1 MALLRVQRVTGRQIE
16 SVHTK
21 SLPHC
26 DGGGRGQQGKFNV
39 NGVTIGALREY
50 RPILRDQTSRRA

>member
-1 MALLRVQRVTGRQIE
+1 MALLHVQLVTGRQIE

-26 DGGGRGQQGKFNV
+26 DGGGRGQQEKFNA
-39 NGVTIGALREY
+39 NGVTIGAVL
-50 RPILRDQTSRRA
+50 

>member
-1 MALLRVQRVTGRQIE
+1 MALLRVQLVTGRQTE

-26 DGGGRGQQGKFNV
+26 DGGGQGQQEKFNA
-39 NGVTIGALREY
+39 NGVTIGAVL
-50 RPILRDQTSRRA
+50 

>member
-1 MALLRVQRVTGRQIE
+1 MDIALLRVQLVTGRQIE

-26 DGGGRGQQGKFNV
+26 DGGGRGQQEKFNA
-39 NGVTIGALREY
+39 NGVMIGAVL
-50 RPILRDQTSRRA
+50 

>member
-1 MALLRVQRVTGRQIE
+1 MDMALLRVQLVTGRQIE

-26 DGGGRGQQGKFNV
+26 DGGGRGQQGKFNA
-39 NGVTIGALREY
+39 NGVTIGAVL
-50 RPILRDQTSRRA
+50 

>member
-1 MALLRVQRVTGRQIE
+1 MFSWEDGYGAAARAARDGRQIE

-26 DGGGRGQQGKFNV
+26 DGGGRGQQEKFNA
-39 NGVTIGALREY
+39 NGVTIGAVL
-50 RPILRDQTSRRA
+50 